1 MVWHGVWQTDT
12 SSVQSFTNLVE
23 YCHGNASTTMGAKR
37 IADGHQEPY
46 NVKYFEV

>member
-23 YCHGNASTTMGAKR
+23 YCHGNASTTMGSKR